1 MPTASSSP
9 ILQHWVIGQP
19 LRAMNRTFLF
29 VGGLVS
35 AFFSLHIVVRLLPL
49 LRFFVYTFYA
59 GVLAAVLGYLSLVV
73 LTVRSNPRKE
83 ERSGIHEIKPL
94 PFTHPRSWGDEIEVL
109 AKLDSIALSPLYPQ
123 SFLISDNIGSLVELV
138 IENFVNSWYKT
149 ITTDLAFINH
159 LSQTLRHVLA
169 NVRDRFLQIDTV
181 ELVVGRIVPLLTN
194 HLSDFS
200 AAEKAV
206 RGIHLNKCLT
216 ESEELDL
223 AIAGKYR
230 DGKLHPAASLAFS
243 DSKLAQQDHLRAM
256 VDLILPLVMPETEM
270 KSNAVAILL
279 RELVACALLAPI
291 LVMLSDPDTW
301 NQSIVA
307 VGKTALQDRKN
318 VKKLRAALDKHA
330 SPAPKWSQV
339 GDYSQSSN
347 RTVPFIRLSP
357 MDGERSFEQ
366 FIRYLQHCNNLSD
379 ARRIRSEISSQLM
392 RDVRVNG
399 EESVY
404 IKRLETGKRLLDQ
417 KVAYLSAGSTGEIP
431 SRQVSSSYI
440 GPASSPS

>member
-1 MPTASSSP
+1 M
-9 ILQHWVIGQP
+9 
-19 LRAMNRTFLF
+19 
-29 VGGLVS
+29 
-35 AFFSLHIVVRLLPL
+35 
-49 LRFFVYTFYA
+49 
-59 GVLAAVLGYLSLVV
+59 
-73 LTVRSNPRKE
+73 
-83 ERSGIHEIKPL
+83 
-94 PFTHPRSWGDEIEVL
+94 
-109 AKLDSIALSPLYPQ
+109 
-123 SFLISDNIGSLVELV
+123 ELV

-159 LSQTLRHVLA
+159 LSYTLRHVLA

-200 AAEKAV
+200 AAEKVV
-206 RGIHLNKCLT
+206 RGIHLNKRLT

-279 RELVACALLAPI
+279 RELIACALLAPF

-307 VGKTALQDRKN
+307 VGKTALEDRKN
-318 VKKLRAALDKHA
+318 VQKLRAALDKHA
-330 SPAPKWSQV
+330 SLAPRWSRV
-339 GDYSQSSN
+339 GDYPQGSS

-357 MDGERSFEQ
+357 TDDERSFEQ
-366 FIRYLQHCNNLSD
+366 FIRYLQRCNNLSD
-379 ARRIRSEISSQLM
+379 ARRMRSEISSQLM

-399 EESVY
+399 EESVH
-404 IKRLETGKRLLDQ
+404 IKRLESGKRLLDQ
-417 KVAYLSAGSTGEIP
+417 KVANLSAGSTGEIP
-431 SRQVSSSYI
+431 SRQVSSSCI
-440 GPASSPS
+440 RPAFSPSYAQHS